1 MVLPSLHMSGSDT
14 STGMGRFG
22 LVRVEV
28 LGRTDHLGPARVA
41 MINELPDY
49 LRAEGFEPD
58 LYYRE
63 PGEGETEGVED
74 IRLFLA
80 LGMASGVIGSAAWA
94 ALNAVGAWVPQRIRR
109 EYPHEDSPLQHQVT
123 VKMYAGDGVRLV
135 RVGITRF
142 GYYYRYIHPDIKGDA
157 TE

>member
-1 MVLPSLHMSGSDT
+1 MSGSDT
-14 STGMGRFG
+14 STGRFG

-28 LGRTDHLGPARVA
+28 LGRTDYLGHKRVA

-49 LRAEGFEPD
+49 FRAEGFEPD

-63 PGEGETEGVED
+63 PGDGETEGVED

-94 ALNAVGAWVPQRIRR
+94 ALDAVGAWVPERIRR
-109 EYPHEDSPLQHQVT
+109 EYPHEEFSPLQQQVT
-123 VKMYAGDGVRLV
+123 VNMYAGDGVRLV
-135 RVGITRF
+135 RVGITRV
-142 GYYYRYIHPDIKGDA
+142 GYYYRYIHPDIKGSSQ
-157 TE
+157 